1 MIRLLHDLRPP
12 PGVVRVLAVSNLART
27 VANGFLLSVSV
38 LFFIRAVGIDSER
51 VGLGLTV
58 AAVLAMLVSIPAGR
72 LSDRL
77 GSRNTSV
84 LFGAAQGAAVCC
96 YALTGGFTGFLV
108 VVALSA
114 MADAGGAAARG
125 ALIAEAVPAAE
136 RVRARAYLQSVINVG
151 LAVGTLLGGLAL
163 AGDSGA
169 LYRWLLA
176 GAGLLFTA
184 AALLCL
190 RLPRTKAPAAGAAG
204 GPRRNVLRD
213 GPFLAVS
220 VLNAVLVLGTDA
232 LLTVALPIWITERT
246 DAPVSIFAALVFVN
260 TALCVLFQVRMSR
273 GAEDV
278 TGGARAMRRSG
289 ILLAVCCAVFALSAG
304 QPAWVAAVCLVV
316 GAVVHVCGEML
327 HSAGSWALSYEL
339 APQDA
344 HGQYQGMFN
353 LAQRVGGAVTPIL
366 TTAVIIGWGAPGW
379 LLFGALLLAGGLA
392 TPATARWAART
403 RDLPQPETPRATP
416 APATPEPPTATAPSA
431 PAPASAAPTASAP
444 ASATAPAPVPAVSSA
459 PGGATAAV
467 GQRPDT
473 VTA

>member
-1 MIRLLHDLRPP
+1 MTGLLRDLRPP
-12 PGVVRVLAVSNLART
+12 AGVVRVLAVSNLART

-38 LFFIRAVGIDSER
+38 LFFMRAVGIDAGR

-58 AAVLAMLVSIPAGR
+58 AAVLAMLVSIPAGQ

-77 GSRNTSV
+77 GSRNASV
-84 LFGAAQGAAVCC
+84 LFGAAQGMAVCC

-108 VVALSA
+108 VAALSA

-125 ALIAEAVPAAE
+125 ALIAEAVPPAE

-190 RLPRTKAPAAGAAG
+190 RLPRTKLPVPDGSTGA
-204 GPRRNVLRD
+204 RRHVLRD
-213 GPFLAVS
+213 GPFVAVS
-220 VLNAVLVLGTDA
+220 ALNAVLVLGTDA

-246 DAPVSIFAALVFVN
+246 DAPVSLFAGLVFVN
-260 TALCVLFQVRMSR
+260 TAMCVLFQVRMSK

-289 ILLAVCCAVFALSAG
+289 ILLALCCACFALSAG
-304 QPAWVAAVCLVV
+304 QPAWVAGVCLVV

-339 APQDA
+339 APPDA

-353 LAQRVGGAVTPIL
+353 LAQRVGGAVTPLL
-366 TTAVIIGWGAPGW
+366 TTAVIIGWGMPGW
-379 LLFGALLLAGGLA
+379 LLFGGLLLAGGLA
-392 TPATARWAART
+392 TPAVARWAART
-403 RDLPQPETPRATP
+403 RPFP
-416 APATPEPPTATAPSA
+416 AAGAPTTEPPADGATAPQ
-431 PAPASAAPTASAP
+431 PTGA
-444 ASATAPAPVPAVSSA
+444 ATA
-459 PGGATAAV
+459 
-467 GQRPDT
+467 
-473 VTA
+473 